1 MSEVTK
7 SLNATHKPDPKP
19 DVAPPE
25 AAESAA
31 GPVELTAM
39 VILFSSDFADGRQ
52 GRKSFE

>member
-1 MSEVTK
+1 MSEGTK

-19 DVAPPE
+19 EVAPPD

-39 VILFSSDFADGRQ
+39 VIFFSSDFADGRQ

>member
-1 MSEVTK
+1 MSEGTK

-25 AAESAA
+25 AVDSAT

-39 VILFSSDFADGRQ
+39 VVLLSSNFADGRQ